1 MRRFSKDVDVLR
13 IHSGAFA
20 ESMGLPVLCRGDG
33 GTITGTSLVATGAN
47 FLAAGVTTG
56 NVIWLR
62 SGDGKIDDAF
72 EVVERISATQLTIS
86 VVRGDDEAPAV
97 GPGDATAVSY
107 RVPTLEAKGQDAA
120 YFLTQYFGIQPGFAD
135 AESGEE
141 QIVDDDPVRMA
152 EVYSI
157 LADVYG
163 CRAVAGSPD
172 DWDKAEYFR
181 RMYERARERCRLWID
196 GDEDGQ
202 GDTVTDGGSMRLR
215 RE

>member
-1 MRRFSKDVDVLR
+1 MRRFSRDADVLR
-13 IHSGAFA
+13 VHSGAFA
-20 ESMGLPVLCRGDG
+20 ESMALPVLCRGDG
-33 GTITGTSLVATGAN
+33 GVISGISFIASGAN
-47 FLAAGVTTG
+47 FIAAGVTAG

-72 EVVERISATQLTIS
+72 EVTERISATQLTIS

-107 RVPTLEAKGQDAA
+107 RVPTLEAKGRDAA
-120 YFLTQYFGIQPGFAD
+120 YFLTQYFGIRPGFAD
-135 AESGEE
+135 AENGEE
-141 QIVDDDPVRMA
+141 QLAVDDPLRPA
-152 EVYSI
+152 EAYAI

-163 CRAVAGSPD
+163 CHAVAGSPE

-181 RMYERARERCRLWID
+181 RMYERARERCRLWLDDDGDGFGDTAID
-196 GDEDGQ
+196 GA
-202 GDTVTDGGSMRLR
+202 TMRAR